1 MAEGVS
7 IVIPAYNEETGLGPA
22 VDEIGEVMRAAS
34 LEHEIIVVDD
44 GSTDGTAEVAARRGE
59 NVRLIKNKRN
69 VGYGASLKRGIQ
81 AARFPVV
88 VITDADGTYPS
99 EHIPGLV
106 EKLTPDT
113 SMVVGWRKGFSARIP
128 LVRRPAKW
136 VMRKF
141 AESMAAHPIPDLNSG
156 LRVLRKEDVLRYA
169 RVLPEGFSFTA
180 TITLL
185 ILSSGGTIVYEPI
198 GYNHR
203 VGKSKFHPVRDVIG
217 MVGLI
222 IRSILLFYPLRF
234 FVPVALGCFTVGG
247 AILIAALLGVFERI
261 PDATIVIFVMTGL
274 QFLCMGFLA
283 DLINRRSQL

>member
-1 MAEGVS
+1 MQTGVS
-7 IVIPAYNEETGLGPA
+7 IVIPAFNEEAGLGPA
-22 VDEIGEVMRAAS
+22 IDELGDVMKTAS
-34 LEHEIIVVDD
+34 IDYEIIVVDD
-44 GSTDGTAEVAARRGE
+44 GSTDNTAEAASNRGE
-59 NVRLIKNKRN
+59 NVRVIKNRRN
-69 VGYGASLKRGIQ
+69 MGYGASLKRGIQ
-81 AARFPVV
+81 AAGFPVV
-88 VITDADGTYPS
+88 IITDADGTYPS
-99 EHIPGLV
+99 EHIPALV
-106 EKLTPDT
+106 EKLTEDT

-136 VMRKF
+136 VLRKF

-169 RVLPEGFSFTA
+169 RVLPDGFSFTA
-180 TITLL
+180 TITLV
-185 ILSSGGTIVYEPI
+185 ILSGGGTIAYEPI
-198 GYNHR
+198 GYNQR

-234 FVPVALGCFTVGG
+234 FVPVALACFGAGG
-247 AILIAALLGVFERI
+247 AILAASVMGVFERI